1 MNYTANYPE
10 KRTFAPFD
18 KEHYLLYLGETPV
31 SYVPDVDLRIVAGTN
46 ESPEPVEGFS
56 YTGTYPDGGTLI
68 EAKEATYEA
77 FVSGLIRKR
86 YSADEVEAL
95 QANMVE
101 TLVNPAHP
109 RTEEFTQLWGEFQ
122 QYRDECKANA
132 KAVLGL

>member
-1 MNYTANYPE
+1 MNTVNYLE

-31 SYVPDVDLRIVAGTN
+31 TYVPETAMTAEGETAAAP
-46 ESPEPVEGFS
+46 ESVVGYS

-68 EAKEATYEA
+68 RSSEATYDA
-77 FVSGLIRKR
+77 FVSGLIRRR

-101 TLVNPAHP
+101 TLVNPEHP
-109 RTEEFTQLWGEFQ
+109 RAEEFAQKWEEFQ
-122 QYRDECKANA
+122 KYRDECKADA

>member
-1 MNYTANYPE
+1 MNYTVNYPE

-18 KEHYLLYLGETPV
+18 KEQYLLYLGENPV
-31 SYVPDVDLRIVAGTN
+31 TYVPDAPTIAAGETR
-46 ESPEPVEGFS
+46 ESLEPVEGYS

-77 FVSGLIRKR
+77 FVSGLIRRR

-109 RTEEFTQLWGEFQ
+109 RAEEFTQLWGEFQ